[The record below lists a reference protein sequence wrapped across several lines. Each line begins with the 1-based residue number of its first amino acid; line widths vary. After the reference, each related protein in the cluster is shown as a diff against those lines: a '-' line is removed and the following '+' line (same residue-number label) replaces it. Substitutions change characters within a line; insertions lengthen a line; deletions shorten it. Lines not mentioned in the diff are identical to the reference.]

1 MEQIHRKLVRTLQ
14 KKVEITTPFITLGQL
29 LKLTDTVDSGGM
41 VKAFLREQN
50 VIVNENEEK
59 RRGRK
64 LYPNDVVQIN
74 GKMYVIVSKDK

>member
-1 MEQIHRKLVRTLQ
+1 MQ

>member
-1 MEQIHRKLVRTLQ
+1 MRTLQ